1 MKKVTFILMVLVLV
15 VANQRSFANDN
26 KNVLG
31 TWKVAVADAPYEY
44 VKSSI
49 IVSEVKG
56 VLSGKVVFEDGQEL
70 KVSDMEF
77 SKEVLKFAVNI
88 DGNDIKVT
96 AKVAN
101 SKLTGKVDSPD
112 GLLDLTAV
120 KKL

>member
-1 MKKVTFILMVLVLV
+1 MKKVTFVLMVLAFVF
-15 VANQRSFANDN
+15 ATQRSFANDN
-26 KNVLG
+26 KSVLG

-44 VKSSI
+44 VKSSFV
-49 IVSEVKG
+49 VSEANG

-70 KVSDMEF
+70 KVSELVFAKD
-77 SKEVLKFAVNI
+77 VLKFAFNI

-96 AKVAN
+96 AKVEN
-101 SKLTGKVDSPD
+101 SKLTGKVDAPD

>member
-15 VANQRSFANDN
+15 FVNQRSFASDN

-44 VKSSI
+44 VKSSF

-56 VLSGKVVFEDGQEL
+56 VLAGKVVFEDGQEL
-70 KVSDMEF
+70 KVTDLEF
-77 SKEVLKFAVNI
+77 AKDVLKFAVNV

-96 AKVAN
+96 AKVEN

-112 GLLDLTAV
+112 GMLDMTAV
-120 KKL
+120 KKQ

>member
-1 MKKVTFILMVLVLV
+1 MVLVLV

-44 VKSSI
+44 VKSSF